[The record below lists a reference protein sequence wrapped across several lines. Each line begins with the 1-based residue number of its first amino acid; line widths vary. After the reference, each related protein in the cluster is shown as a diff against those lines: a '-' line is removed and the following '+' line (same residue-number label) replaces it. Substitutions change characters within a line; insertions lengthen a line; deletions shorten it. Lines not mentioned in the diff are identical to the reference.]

1 MLLEMD
7 HEDGTL
13 FEVLERQLYTAVISD
28 VLDGMGYRDQV
39 MRANLNP
46 LVEGSVVAGRA
57 RTLLAV
63 DYYEPLNQPYE
74 VEMKF
79 IDTLV
84 AGDLVVAGTN
94 ESVENGLWG
103 ELLSTASKV
112 RGARGAI
119 IDGYIRDVRK
129 IKQLGFPLWCT
140 GTKPVDSSG
149 RGMTLD
155 YDCAVKC
162 GGVVVHSGDVVFG
175 DEDGVVVIPQKL
187 IESVVKTALDKVSA
201 EDATRQALR
210 TGVSLTEV
218 FQKFGVL

>member
-1 MLLEMD
+1 MARSDDE
-7 HEDGTL
+7 L
-13 FEVLERQLYTAVISD
+13 FRVLESELYTAVISD
-28 VLDGMGYRDQV
+28 VLDGMGYRNQV
-39 MRANLNP
+39 MRAGLNP

-63 DYYEPLNQPYE
+63 DYYEPLEQPYA
-74 VEMKF
+74 VEMQF

-94 ESVENGLWG
+94 ESIENGLWG

-119 IDGYIRDVRK
+119 IDGYVRDVRK
-129 IKQLGFPLWCT
+129 IKRLGFPLWST
-140 GTKPVDSSG
+140 GAKPVDSAG
-149 RGMTLD
+149 RGMTLA

-162 GGVVVHSGDVVFG
+162 GGVLVRPGDIVFA
-175 DEDGVVVIPQKL
+175 DEDGIVVIPQKL
-187 IESVVKTALDKVSA
+187 TESVVQAALAKVAA
-201 EDATRQALR
+201 EDATRSALQK
-210 TGVSLTEV
+210 GVPLSEV